1 MDGVREKIEIKETY
15 KNGFIMN
22 ESRKIVVVGS
32 SNTDMTVQTERVPRP
47 GETVLGGL
55 FYTAQGGKGANQA
68 VAAARLGGE
77 VCFVA
82 KVGGDSFGEESI
94 KAYRKEGIDTSLV
107 GRSERAA
114 SGVALIM
121 VDGKGENSIA
131 VASGANA
138 ELSVEDI
145 VAAEECIK
153 GAQIVL
159 MQLETP
165 IETIAYAARLAAEA
179 GVKAVLN
186 PAPAATLPKSLYKH
200 LYMITPNETEAEL
213 LTGIAVTDIESAAA
227 AADVLAERGVKVVII
242 TLGSK
247 GAFVREASNRY
258 LVPGQKVKAVDTT
271 AAGDTFNGALCV
283 ALAEGAELVDAVD
296 FANKAAAIGV
306 TRRGAQPSIPTR
318 VEIKQYFG

>member
-1 MDGVREKIEIKETY
+1 
-15 KNGFIMN
+15 MN
-22 ESRKIVVVGS
+22 ENRNIVVVGS
-32 SNTDMTVQTERVPRP
+32 SNTDMTVKTERVPRP
-47 GETVLGGL
+47 GETVLGGM

-68 VAAARLGGE
+68 VAAARLGGK

-82 KVGGDSFGEESI
+82 KVGADSFGKESVE
-94 KAYRKEGIDTSLV
+94 AYRKEGIDTAFV
-107 GRSERAA
+107 GRSESAA

-145 VAAEECIK
+145 VAAEERIR

-165 IETIAYAARLAAEA
+165 METIAYAARVAAEA
-179 GVKAVLN
+179 GVKVVLN
-186 PAPAATLPKSLYKH
+186 PAPAVPLPKSLYKH

-213 LTGIAVTDIESAAA
+213 LTGIAVTDIESASA
-227 AADVLAERGVKVVII
+227 AADVLAERGVEVVII

-247 GAFVREASNRY
+247 GAFVREPSNRY
-258 LVPGQKVKAVDTT
+258 LVPGHKVEAVDTT

-283 ALAEGAELVDAVD
+283 ALAEGAKLVDAVD

-318 VEIKQYFG
+318 KEIEQIFG